1 VTGPTRVQLNDIAEA
16 KVRAEEKGGWL
27 RSAGERTDV
36 TAVQAAPRLTP
47 YQAALKDAGLSIDVA
62 KRWRVR
68 SFVPEAQLEEYF
80 AKQREKGQAI
90 TSADVDRMGRQW
102 LKEQKRQE

>member
-1 VTGPTRVQLNDIAEA
+1 M
-16 KVRAEEKGGWL
+16 
-27 RSAGERTDV
+27 
-36 TAVQAAPRLTP
+36 
-47 YQAALKDAGLSIDVA
+47 
-62 KRWRVR
+62 

-90 TSADVDRMGRQW
+90 TSADVDHMGRQW